1 MKKKITKLVAA
12 AVMIGCL
19 AAGNE
24 AQAINSLQLDIT
36 PGVYNATEDIETT
49 VATNDIFT
57 LYAYLQPDSNATLGD
72 YYYISAAVLPKY
84 GPTGGSLGT
93 FTFDGNTINVT
104 SDMVYGTPPKLD
116 PAGQDHDAHDLSTHG
131 IFDSY
136 FTQFKFQFNSLQTIP
151 AYNTQDGSAGPGNM
165 YWMAFNV
172 DVSGLDEGYG
182 IHFDLYNIT
191 NVEESFSVYGER
203 TCKEYYT
210 SGSKK
215 GQCKKWSDPVVTT
228 SSTLTDIDVNS
239 FAPYSHDAE
248 SGTSRNKVPEPG
260 TLLLLGSGLVGVAG
274 FARRFSR

>member
-93 FTFDGNTINVT
+93 FTFDGNTINVP

-116 PAGQDHDAHDLSTHG
+116 PAGQDHDPHDLSTHG

-136 FTQFKFQFNSLQTIP
+136 FTDFKFQFKESQKRS
-151 AYNTQDGSAGPGNM
+151 AYNVQTDLPASGSM

-182 IHFDLYNIT
+182 IHFDLYNT
-191 NVEESFSVYGER
+191 QNVEAPVYER
-203 TCKEYYT
+203 TCVAYKQNGT
-210 SGSKK
+210 
-215 GQCKKWSDPVVTT
+215 CKTWSAPVVTGY
-228 SSTLTDIDVNS
+228 TLTDIDVNS